1 VLQFGQTH
9 QQDGSSDDWLAP
21 LKTADKIDFDSFA
34 RFTLGRWVDPY
45 LALTF
50 DSQFFERRPPYG
62 TKWINPFQV
71 GEFAGLARAFYETQ
85 QRSLVTRV
93 GFGFRQQVQ
102 RFHGIDPAVRKQ
114 VTNDG
119 GIEWKTFGRWT
130 DAAGRTE
137 FKTDLDLFQAV
148 YFSESDLDT
157 ANRWKQVDVR
167 WQNTLSTKLMSFISF
182 NLYVDFIYDAQVRR
196 AGMLR
201 ETLGIG
207 LTYDLY

>member
-1 VLQFGQTH
+1 MLATRGANGRRGADNDHRVDYRQAKPLLRKEDQAREH
-9 QQDGSSDDWLAP
+9 DGC
-21 LKTADKIDFDSFA
+21 
-34 RFTLGRWVDPY
+34 
-45 LALTF
+45 
-50 DSQFFERRPPYG
+50 
-62 TKWINPFQV
+62 
-71 GEFAGLARAFYETQ
+71 
-85 QRSLVTRV
+85 
-93 GFGFRQQVQ
+93 RQQVQ
-102 RFHGIDPAVRKQ
+102 RFHGVDPAVPKR

-119 GIEWKTFGRWT
+119 GFEWKTIGRWT

-148 YFSESDLDT
+148 YFSESDLDP

-167 WQNTLSTKLMSFISF
+167 WQNTLSTKLMNFISF
-182 NLYVDFIYDAQVRR
+182 NLYLDFIYNAQIRR